1 MVSVNNIHSITI
13 DSKNHL
19 FLSGDSVAIDFIDD
33 NLYKPIEDYMDE
45 DDRKEF
51 LDSIEKKTKDW
62 FYVAIRTSTAR
73 KKYALRITDIN
84 NSYIKFEM
92 VSLDD
97 MMGKNIRQIDE
108 IINLRAML
116 KMSMGVYFVY
126 DPSDE
131 SVVFYNAEGTFYES
145 GNFTFDEL
153 QRAMKEK
160 TTKSKGAEID
170 AFVNNVKSRNG
181 HFSIAIDDNLINSEK
196 TITTTIIEGMTIY
209 HGEREIIVCSLQTE
223 EVIGKKYNR
232 GLLNDALTGLL
243 NKAEIT
249 RIAME
254 KTSMPDGGRIALAI
268 IDIDFF
274 KHVND
279 TFGHQFGDKV
289 IKRIASIISDE
300 IGNKGVVGRFGGDEF
315 VVVIDDY
322 KAEDDLRYIFRN
334 IKNLVSATFPGVGYP
349 DNSPLSVSI
358 GSAEY
363 PANADNY
370 NDLFTVADYC
380 LYLAKA
386 KGRNRYIIYTPSKH
400 APLEAILNQNMN
412 ASAMKDRESIE
423 PGEVIIEMLDSVS
436 RIRKPELSNL
446 LGDFTS
452 VFGIDNVMIF
462 SGDPLKYRIDAGSVR
477 IGKEK
482 VIKAVEE
489 IVREELLELTISGRD
504 FLTVNL
510 LKSLPDTAVRAKKE
524 FEEYGILSF
533 ILVRFKDIN
542 DIPSVLMLS
551 SIDKMVQWNIF
562 HYKHFRTFAKVLSN
576 YELTSEDIMS

>member
-1 MVSVNNIHSITI
+1 M
-13 DSKNHL
+13 
-19 FLSGDSVAIDFIDD
+19 
-33 NLYKPIEDYMDE
+33 
-45 DDRKEF
+45 
-51 LDSIEKKTKDW
+51 
-62 FYVAIRTSTAR
+62 
-73 KKYALRITDIN
+73 
-84 NSYIKFEM
+84 
-92 VSLDD
+92 
-97 MMGKNIRQIDE
+97 
-108 IINLRAML
+108 
-116 KMSMGVYFVY
+116 
-126 DPSDE
+126 
-131 SVVFYNAEGTFYES
+131 
-145 GNFTFDEL
+145 
-153 QRAMKEK
+153 
-160 TTKSKGAEID
+160 
-170 AFVNNVKSRNG
+170 
-181 HFSIAIDDNLINSEK
+181 
-196 TITTTIIEGMTIY
+196 
-209 HGEREIIVCSLQTE
+209 
-223 EVIGKKYNR
+223 
-232 GLLNDALTGLL
+232 
-243 NKAEIT
+243 
-249 RIAME
+249 
-254 KTSMPDGGRIALAI
+254 
-268 IDIDFF
+268 
-274 KHVND
+274 
-279 TFGHQFGDKV
+279 
-289 IKRIASIISDE
+289 
-300 IGNKGVVGRFGGDEF
+300 
-315 VVVIDDY
+315 
-322 KAEDDLRYIFRN
+322 
-334 IKNLVSATFPGVGYP
+334 
-349 DNSPLSVSI
+349 
-358 GSAEY
+358 
-363 PANADNY
+363 
-370 NDLFTVADYC
+370 
-380 LYLAKA
+380 YLAKA

-533 ILVRFKDIN
+533 ILVKFKDIN

>member
-1 MVSVNNIHSITI
+1 M
-13 DSKNHL
+13 
-19 FLSGDSVAIDFIDD
+19 
-33 NLYKPIEDYMDE
+33 
-45 DDRKEF
+45 
-51 LDSIEKKTKDW
+51 
-62 FYVAIRTSTAR
+62 
-73 KKYALRITDIN
+73 
-84 NSYIKFEM
+84 
-92 VSLDD
+92 
-97 MMGKNIRQIDE
+97 
-108 IINLRAML
+108 
-116 KMSMGVYFVY
+116 
-126 DPSDE
+126 
-131 SVVFYNAEGTFYES
+131 
-145 GNFTFDEL
+145 
-153 QRAMKEK
+153 
-160 TTKSKGAEID
+160 
-170 AFVNNVKSRNG
+170 KSRNG